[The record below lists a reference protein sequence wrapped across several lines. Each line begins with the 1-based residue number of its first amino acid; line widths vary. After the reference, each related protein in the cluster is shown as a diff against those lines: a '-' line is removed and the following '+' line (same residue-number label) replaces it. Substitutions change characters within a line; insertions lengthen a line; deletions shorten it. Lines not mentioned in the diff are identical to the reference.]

1 MDAILAMIDREHA
14 GEPIDQTL
22 VNNALTFYSELA
34 ESTRKNDPKHFAE
47 TMIKEKASFYYDEAS
62 SLLESSTFMDKP
74 PKVEKM
80 HNSPTVT
87 SKKINLISSNG
98 DVFEVDYDVA
108 LMSKTVKDAIETIP
122 TDEINSISLSLV
134 RSEILTKVIE
144 YCKKHN
150 SAQMSDVDLMDWDV
164 EFANVHYTTLFDLVL
179 SANYMNIN
187 SLLDLVCGKI
197 ADMIKGK
204 TPCEIAKLFDIKDVS
219 TYEEDN

>member
-1 MDAILAMIDREHA
+1 
-14 GEPIDQTL
+14 
-22 VNNALTFYSELA
+22 
-34 ESTRKNDPKHFAE
+34 
-47 TMIKEKASFYYDEAS
+47 
-62 SLLESSTFMDKP
+62 
-74 PKVEKM
+74 
-80 HNSPTVT
+80 
-87 SKKINLISSNG
+87 
-98 DVFEVDYDVA
+98 
-108 LMSKTVKDAIETIP
+108 MSKTVKDAIETIP

-187 SLLDLVCGKI
+187 CLLDLVCGKI

-204 TPCEIAKLFDIKDVS
+204 TPGEIAKLFDIKDVS